1 MVRNF
6 AVAILALGVALPA
19 HAATEPTLGIVQAAY
34 DREQGRSDIKHD
46 KDLVITSVQ
55 CSSGKSEREYLCWVN
70 FISRADPTETVYFDV
85 AAVAEIE
92 TGWTLKSG
100 LCRR

>member
-1 MVRNF
+1 MVRIF
-6 AVAILALGVALPA
+6 AAVLTMAGLALPA
-19 HAATEPTLGIVQAAY
+19 AAEPTIGIVQAAY
-34 DREQGRSDIKHD
+34 EQEQSRPDIKHD

-55 CSSGKSEREYLCWVN
+55 CSAGKIEREYLCWVN
-70 FISRADPTETVYFDV
+70 FISRADPEETIYFDV
-85 AAVAEIE
+85 AAVAETG